1 MRFSLKELFRDTSP
15 QFFVLKTGLLAEK
28 TAELCYALGIWFTP
42 SSAQAS
48 SERKILL

>member
-1 MRFSLKELFRDTSP
+1 MRISLKKLFGDTSS

-48 SERKILL
+48 SVKEILL